1 MSQNIEKMSHAE
13 LIAHYK
19 IVSDLESKAR
29 KAKADTKEEIM
40 KRIANNGGALIT
52 QHYTATVTTYPR
64 TTTAPIED
72 IKADL
77 GEEFVKDNLA
87 VLTKTSESSRL
98 KIKQN
103 A

>member
-13 LIAHYK
+13 LIDHYNT
-19 IVSDLESKAR
+19 VSDLESKAR

-52 QHYTATVTTYPR
+52 KHYTATVTTYPR